1 MNEFQVRDAMLRGA
15 DRAVRLTREQLFGD
29 TGYDV
34 DDVASLAIACRFHAV
49 LRERLDDVERNI
61 NHYALTNAK
70 SETVI
75 NTITFAK

>member
-34 DDVASLAIACRFHAV
+34 GDVASLAIACRFHAV

-61 NHYALTNAK
+61 ALANAK
-70 SETVI
+70 NQTVV
-75 NTITFAK
+75 NTITFVK